1 MLFRSL
7 GYSPDFAVNGA
18 EACRKAAA
26 KKYDLIMMDLVMPE
40 MDGYEATKK
49 ILAHDRK
56 ALIIAFTADNMPDA
70 RRKAELSGLKEFIS
84 KPVRIDR
91 LKAVLRKY
99 FGDNLPEGEK

>member
-1 MLFRSL
+1 
-7 GYSPDFAVNGA
+7 
-18 EACRKAAA
+18 
-26 KKYDLIMMDLVMPE
+26 
-40 MDGYEATKK
+40 
-49 ILAHDRK
+49 
-56 ALIIAFTADNMPDA
+56 MPDA